1 MAGRLP
7 WIALICLAALTACG
21 QPGSEGPTVADQP
34 VPSLVPDDYHGRFR
48 TFATVLES
56 TDHGPQLCHAVA
68 DSLPPQC
75 SGPDIV
81 GWDWSVAKHEEASGT
96 RWGAYVLVGTFDGT
110 EFTLTEPATVDDGS
124 AARPLPPDM
133 FDTPCPE
140 PPDGWQPVDPPRAS
154 EEALQRAVQIAQGAE
169 GYGGLWVDQRLDDSE
184 LTEANANDPQRLVLN
199 VSTTG
204 DTDEVQSA
212 IREVWGGSLC
222 VSRAVRDQ
230 ATLLDVQQQ
239 LVGEPGVLGSGPNIR
254 TGQLDV
260 QVFVATEER
269 QRDYDQRFGAGTIR
283 LHGVLI
289 PID

>member
-1 MAGRLP
+1 M
-7 WIALICLAALTACG
+7 AALTACA
-21 QPGSEGPTVADQP
+21 QPGGAGPTVAGQP
-34 VPSLVPDDYHGRFR
+34 TPSLVPDDYGGRFR
-48 TFATVLES
+48 TLATVLES
-56 TDHGPQLCHAVA
+56 PEHGPQLCHAVA

-75 SGPDIV
+75 GGPDIG
-81 GWDWSVAKHEEASGT
+81 GWDWSLVEHDEASGT

-110 EFTLTEPATVDDGS
+110 LFTLTEPATDDDGG
-124 AARPLPPDM
+124 APRPSPPDM

-140 PPDGWQPVDPPRAS
+140 PPDGWHPVDPPRAT
-154 EEALQRAVQIAQGAE
+154 EEAFQRAAQIAQGTE
-169 GYGGLWVDQRLDDSE
+169 GYGGLWVDQRLDGSE
-184 LTEANANDPQRLVLN
+184 PIEANANDPLRLVLN

-204 DTDEVQSA
+204 DTAALQNA

-222 VSRAVRDQ
+222 ISRAVRDE

-239 LVGEPGVLGSGPNIR
+239 VVGEPGVLGSAPNIR

-260 QVFVATEER
+260 QVFIGSEER
-269 QRDYDQRFGAGTIR
+269 QRDYDQRFGVGTIR